1 MTDMRQHIFG
11 VIKDNRDALRD
22 LGVTKLALFG
32 STARAEDTGASDLDF
47 VVEFER
53 KSFDTYMAL
62 KELLEGL
69 FGRKVD
75 LVLPDAI
82 KPRLRPRIMEELVNA
97 PGL

>member
-1 MTDMRQHIFG
+1 MTDTRQHIFS
-11 VIKDNRDALRD
+11 VIESHREAIRS

-32 STARAEDTGASDLDF
+32 SAARAEDTGASDLDF

-53 KSFDTYMAL
+53 TSFDAYMAL

-69 FGRKVD
+69 FERNVD

-82 KPRLRPRIMEELVNA
+82 KPRLRSRIMKELVNA